1 MCLYFPNALFFCL
14 PFLKDCPQSENDFS
28 TTLVCQ
34 ISNRKYVRKSKIV
47 SWIGAFS
54 LKRAGNKFLEIPKK
68 STKFF
73 SLGPTQNPLVVTPY
87 GFDPHHRH
95 KNKFPQLYPGW
106 GTYFYFSVLRGRT
119 ARSRRSGT
127 QISPVGCL
135 RGRGRP
141 PSPAPIV
148 PKWFLPLRY
157 FLFGRYLFSLSA
169 KLSAIFA

>member
-1 MCLYFPNALFFCL
+1 MCLYFPNAVVFSL
-14 PFLKDCPQSENDFS
+14 PFLKDCPQSESDFS

-54 LKRAGNKFLEIPKK
+54 LKMAGNKFLEIPKK

-95 KNKFPQLYPGW
+95 SFIPKP
-106 GTYFYFSVLRGRT
+106 FSGLGIFLCGRQ
-119 ARSRRSGT
+119 SGF
-127 QISPVGCL
+127 IF
-135 RGRGRP
+135 RH
-141 PSPAPIV
+141 AE
-148 PKWFLPLRY
+148 FLC
-157 FLFGRYLFSLSA
+157 
-169 KLSAIFA
+169 

>member
-1 MCLYFPNALFFCL
+1 MCLYFPNAVVFSL
-14 PFLKDCPQSENDFS
+14 PFLKDCPQSESDFS

-95 KNKFPQLYPGW
+95 QSYLSGFYRLGIFCLADIFFP
-106 GTYFYFSVLRGRT
+106 
-119 ARSRRSGT
+119 
-127 QISPVGCL
+127 CL
-135 RGRGRP
+135 
-141 PSPAPIV
+141 PSC
-148 PKWFLPLRY
+148 LPLLPKIGLK
-157 FLFGRYLFSLSA
+157 FSQNGRQPG
-169 KLSAIFA
+169 

>member
-54 LKRAGNKFLEIPKK
+54 LKKAGNKFLEIPKK

-95 KNKFPQLYPGW
+95 QSYLSGFYRLGIFCLADIFFP
-106 GTYFYFSVLRGRT
+106 
-119 ARSRRSGT
+119 
-127 QISPVGCL
+127 CL
-135 RGRGRP
+135 
-141 PSPAPIV
+141 PSC
-148 PKWFLPLRY
+148 LPLLPKIGLK
-157 FLFGRYLFSLSA
+157 FSQNGRQPG
-169 KLSAIFA
+169 